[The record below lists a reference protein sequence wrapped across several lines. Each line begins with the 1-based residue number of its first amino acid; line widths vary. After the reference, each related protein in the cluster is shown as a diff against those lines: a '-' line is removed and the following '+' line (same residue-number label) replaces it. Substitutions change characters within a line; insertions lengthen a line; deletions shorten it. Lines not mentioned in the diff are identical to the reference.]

1 MLLASTL
8 NPNSVSIVS
17 VHAGNS
23 TFSFTALN
31 KLKKKCQPAD
41 INLTCMDLILFCGP
55 ISNDLFSIGVV
66 IIISKS
72 MQTISYMSHVCAFL
86 YVSAD
91 PVASRANVC
100 EARQKTQWF

>member
-1 MLLASTL
+1 M
-8 NPNSVSIVS
+8 S

-41 INLTCMDLILFCGP
+41 INPMRMDLILFCGP
-55 ISNDLFSIGVV
+55 ISNYLLFSIGLV
-66 IIISKS
+66 ITISKS
-72 MQTISYMSHVCAFL
+72 MQTVSYMSHVCAFL

-91 PVASRANVC
+91 PVAIAELMWVKRGRRHNGSNWYLG
-100 EARQKTQWF
+100 QSL